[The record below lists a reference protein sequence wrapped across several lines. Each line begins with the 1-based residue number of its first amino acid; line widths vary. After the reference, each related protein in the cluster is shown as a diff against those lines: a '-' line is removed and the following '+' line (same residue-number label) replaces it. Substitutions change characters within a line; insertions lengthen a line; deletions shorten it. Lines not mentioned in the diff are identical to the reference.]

1 MVFVVPNVGIGK
13 NKNIHSAR
21 DLFDAIRSH
30 IPKKKKTFSFSFLFF
45 SMENIVKV
53 REEHLLRCENFNHH
67 SYIFI
72 EFMFLQTWVYQFSQ
86 LNNPTLSLVLNGK
99 AIDYTRPVA
108 SVSKYCH
115 YYHLLLVTCVG
126 YLMLTYTSCYSK
138 ISPFYE

>member
-30 IPKKKKTFSFSFLFF
+30 IPKKKTFSFSFLFF

-72 EFMFLQTWVYQFSQ
+72 VYVSTDLSVPILPAKKSNTHSCSQ
-86 LNNPTLSLVLNGK
+86 WES
-99 AIDYTRPVA
+99 
-108 SVSKYCH
+108 H
-115 YYHLLLVTCVG
+115 
-126 YLMLTYTSCYSK
+126 
-138 ISPFYE
+138 